1 MWRWLG
7 RNLSTLL
14 LAFLLALVVWVSAV
28 ISTDPTVEADF
39 PRPIELEVLGQD
51 PAFVQVERIP
61 STVQLTLNAPQSIW
75 ANLNQDT
82 VRAWIDLSGI
92 EGGPHEIPVRFQV
105 DPSPVQVVKIDPP
118 VVKVNL
124 EPLVTR
130 TYPIA
135 VNVTGDPALGYRR
148 GAVQVN
154 PSDVTVSGPSS
165 LAEQVVDVR
174 VSLDVSNAN
183 DTVRNNVTVQPV
195 DQNGKPVAGLSVTP
209 STVELIQVVSLL
221 GGYRN
226 VVVKVTT
233 AGQVAQGYWL
243 TNVSVT
249 PPNVTVFSTNPRL
262 VNELPG
268 FVETNPLDL
277 TDLSD
282 DIDMRTTLNLPEGV
296 TLAGEESVLVRL
308 SIAAL
313 EGSLPITLPLEV
325 VGLSPEYQAKLS
337 PDTVDLLLTGPLP
350 LLNNLTPGGIR
361 VSVNLSGLEPD
372 VHQVPPKVDLLPPQV
387 SVASIIPENVEVTIE
402 IAPPETITP
411 TGQGSPIPA
420 TVTPTP

>member
-39 PRPIELEVLGQD
+39 PAPVELEVFGQD
-51 PAFVQVERIP
+51 PAFMQVERIP
-61 STVQLTLNAPQSIW
+61 STVQLTLKAPQSIW
-75 ANLNQDT
+75 VNLNQDT
-82 VRAWIDLSGI
+82 VRAWVDLSGI
-92 EGGPHEIPVRFQV
+92 VGGQYEIPVRIQI
-105 DPSPVQVVKIDPP
+105 DLSPVQVVKVDPP
-118 VVKVNL
+118 VIKVNL

-130 TYPIA
+130 MFPIII
-135 VNVTGDPALGYRR
+135 NVTGDPALGYRK

-154 PSDVTVSGPSS
+154 PTNVTVSGPSS

-174 VSLDVSNAN
+174 VSMDVSNVN
-183 DTVRNNVTVQPV
+183 DTVRNTIPVQPV

-226 VVVKVTT
+226 VVVKVVTT
-233 AGQVAQGYWL
+233 GQVAQGYWL

-282 DIDMRTTLNLPEGV
+282 DIDIRATLNLPEGV
-296 TLAGEESVLVRL
+296 TLAGEGSVLVRL

-313 EGSLPITLPLEV
+313 EGSLPITLPLEI
-325 VGLSPEYQAKLS
+325 VGLSPEYRAKLS

-372 VHQVPPKVDLLPPQV
+372 VHQVPPKVDLLPPQI
-387 SVASIIPENVEVTIE
+387 SVASMIPENVEVTIE
-402 IAPPETITP
+402 IAPPETTSP
-411 TGQGSPIPA
+411 AGQGSPTPSP
-420 TVTPTP
+420 TTPTP